1 MNVEITYANGE
12 TLTPIY
18 EPQYKDTLIAF
29 YTNLVNQT
37 VKVAFS
43 VRITDDFGNLVWS
56 GSAS

>member
-12 TLTPIY
+12 TLSPVY
-18 EPQYKDTLIAF
+18 EPSHKDSIIAF
-29 YTNLVNQT
+29 YSNLVNQT
-37 VKVAFS
+37 AKVAFS